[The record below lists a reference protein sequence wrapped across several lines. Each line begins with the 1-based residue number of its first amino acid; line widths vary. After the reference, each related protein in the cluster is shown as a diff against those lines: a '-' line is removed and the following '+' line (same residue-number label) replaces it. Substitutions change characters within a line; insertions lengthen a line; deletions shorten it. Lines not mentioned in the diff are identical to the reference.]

1 MEPRGRGE
9 EGRRNPRD
17 GFISHRDMMGSRILN
32 LSGPFL
38 SPQPTPPICSKDS
51 KKVGGGHAWDFFLV

>member
-1 MEPRGRGE
+1 MEPGE
-9 EGRRNPRD
+9 EGKREEGMNPRD
-17 GFISHRDMMGSRILN
+17 VFISHRDMMGSRILN

-51 KKVGGGHAWDFFLV
+51 KKGGGRS